1 MKTKMNRSIKIFAS
15 AFSLLLL
22 LQITPP
28 AAMAFSL
35 SDSLQRTYQWL
46 EKTAA
51 ELSHAKRKFIEQTIY
66 GKQYYNKTHDV
77 FYNPISLELSTP
89 LLGDA
94 EAYIDQ
100 ETRLKISDPGF
111 PYEYEVY
118 VNGKPI
124 QELSPWRWGFFV
136 FQPHVIKNK
145 DYFRLRYLPP
155 GEQNIYIVAK
165 DQNSN
170 FTVQSKTYQYN
181 KKMPIMF
188 LWGNHGSSST
198 DKVKTEPINDP
209 LKDVK
214 KRQTLPKPKE
224 LKLPS
229 DDDKWHHAE
238 IDWDNFD
245 EDWFNNW
252 DDDDD
257 DDEYIDLY

>member
-1 MKTKMNRSIKIFAS
+1 METKMGKTGKLFISLL
-15 AFSLLLL
+15 SLLLL

-28 AAMAFSL
+28 AALGFSL
-35 SDSLQRTYQWL
+35 SDSLQRAYQWL
-46 EKTAA
+46 EKTRA

-66 GKQYYNKTHDV
+66 GKQYYNKTDDV
-77 FYNPISLELSTP
+77 FYNPINLELAKP
-89 LLGDA
+89 LLGDN

-118 VNGKPI
+118 VNGTPI

-136 FQPHVIKNK
+136 FQPHVIKND

-165 DQNSN
+165 HQDSN
-170 FTVQSKTYQYN
+170 FTIKSKTYQYN
-181 KKMPIMF
+181 KIMPVTF
-188 LWGNHGSSST
+188 LWGNDGSSSAA
-198 DKVKTEPINDP
+198 KTEPINDP
-209 LKDVK
+209 LKDLNK
-214 KRQTLPKPKE
+214 QQTLAKPKE

-229 DDDKWHHAE
+229 NDDMWDHAE
-238 IDWDNFD
+238 FHWDNWD
-245 EDWFNNW
+245 EDWFDDW
-252 DDDDD
+252 DDDD

>member
-1 MKTKMNRSIKIFAS
+1 MKTKMDRTIKIIVS

-28 AAMAFSL
+28 AAMGFSL
-35 SDSLQRTYQWL
+35 SDSLQQTYQWL
-46 EKTAA
+46 EKISS

-89 LLGDA
+89 LLGDN

-124 QELSPWRWGFFV
+124 QELSPWRWGYVV

-165 DQNSN
+165 DQKSN
-170 FTVQSKTYQYN
+170 FTVQSKPYQYT
-181 KKMPIMF
+181 KIMPVMI
-188 LWGNHGSSST
+188 LWDFGSSSST
-198 DKVKTEPINDP
+198 KKVKIEPINDP

-214 KRQTLPKPKE
+214 KQKMLPQPKK

-229 DDDKWHHAE
+229 DDDKYLHKE
-238 IDWDNFD
+238 IDWDKYD
-245 EDWFNNW
+245 EDWFNYW
-252 DDDDD
+252 DDD